1 MSRAGDSRDG
11 HGSEMSGEKSV
22 YCDESLSWIRTL
34 DGDRLWIAA
43 SGVLDSELQ
52 IEALSEAEINAIRV
66 APEQIARCKTWFA
79 QASKSGPPTVNSFWL
94 QQFLQHWSGEKVS
107 QGAVILAASQ
117 TGFEIASDPGSR
129 TTSVTIGVSKDS
141 ISQFDCGCGHP

>member
-22 YCDESLSWIRTL
+22 YCDESLSWIRTV

-43 SGVLDSELQ
+43 SGLDSELQ
-52 IEALSEAEINAIRV
+52 IEALSEAEINAMRV

-79 QASKSGPPTVNSFWL
+79 QASKV
-94 QQFLQHWSGEKVS
+94 
-107 QGAVILAASQ
+107 
-117 TGFEIASDPGSR
+117 D
-129 TTSVTIGVSKDS
+129 
-141 ISQFDCGCGHP
+141 HPR

>member
-1 MSRAGDSRDG
+1 MSVEESVSGD
-11 HGSEMSGEKSV
+11 E
-22 YCDESLSWIRTL
+22 CLSWIRTL

-52 IEALSEAEINAIRV
+52 IEALSEAEINVMRV
-66 APEQIARCKTWFA
+66 APAQIARCKAWFA

-107 QGAVILAASQ
+107 QGSVILAASQ
-117 TGFEIASDPGSR
+117 SGFEIASDPGSR
-129 TTSVTIGVSKDS
+129 TSSVTIGVSNDS

>member
-11 HGSEMSGEKSV
+11 HGSEMGVEESVSG
-22 YCDESLSWIRTL
+22 DESLSWIRTL

-52 IEALSEAEINAIRV
+52 IESLSEAEINAMRV
-66 APEQIARCKTWFA
+66 APEQITRCTRWFA

-107 QGAVILAASQ
+107 QGSVILAASQ

-129 TTSVTIGVSKDS
+129 TSSVSIGVSNDS

>member
-1 MSRAGDSRDG
+1 MSVEESV
-11 HGSEMSGEKSV
+11 SG
-22 YCDESLSWIRTL
+22 DESLSWIRTL

-52 IEALSEAEINAIRV
+52 IEALSQAEVNAMRV
-66 APEQIARCKTWFA
+66 APAQIARCKTWFA

-107 QGAVILAASQ
+107 QGSVILAASQ
-117 TGFEIASDPGSR
+117 SGFEIASDTGSR
-129 TTSVTIGVSKDS
+129 TSSVTIGVSNDS